1 MILKY
6 DYFKLV
12 INVSLFN
19 LSDLQEDLVE
29 LIRWAKSLDNGQV
42 GGEKGGST
50 TFSMKTSKLFSPNAW
65 GKIPGAF
72 HPPRQPDI
80 KHMNLHPIFFFLAG
94 GEVTNSAYS
103 WECQRSRTLF

>member
-1 MILKY
+1 M
-6 DYFKLV
+6 
-12 INVSLFN
+12 
-19 LSDLQEDLVE
+19 E

-65 GKIPGAF
+65 GKILGAF

-80 KHMNLHPIFFFLAG
+80 KHMNLHPIFFFWLEEKSLTRHTPGNAKG
-94 GEVTNSAYS
+94 VGRYFSAPPRIIS
-103 WECQRSRTLF
+103 